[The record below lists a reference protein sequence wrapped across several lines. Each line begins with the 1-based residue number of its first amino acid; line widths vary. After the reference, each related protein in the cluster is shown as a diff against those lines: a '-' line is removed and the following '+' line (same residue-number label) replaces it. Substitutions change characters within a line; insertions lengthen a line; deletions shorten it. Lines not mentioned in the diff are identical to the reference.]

1 MIGDDIV
8 SDVGGAQVL
17 FLVKGTG
24 DIISSDPSLK
34 GLHARLSRKCRL
46 NNCTVYVRSGRYR
59 PLTLVPPY
67 HFANQ
72 FFLMFCVNC
81 EPRNQV

>member
-34 GLHARLSRKCRL
+34 GLHARLSRKCR
-46 NNCTVYVRSGRYR
+46 YR